1 MASAKQKEEEARR
14 QYLMGISKDMA
25 QYRKLLIAA
34 GIIEDPKTKHIGNKA
49 WSSDEE
55 NLAQDVNDILSDT
68 DSFIRIPENARKAES

>member
-49 WSSDEE
+49 WSRPGGSGPG
-55 NLAQDVNDILSDT
+55 
-68 DSFIRIPENARKAES
+68 R

>member
-1 MASAKQKEEEARR
+1 
-14 QYLMGISKDMA
+14 MGISKDMA

-34 GIIEDPKTKHIGNKA
+34 GIIEDPKTKHIGNKV

-55 NLAQDVNDILSDT
+55 NLAQDVNDGLSDT